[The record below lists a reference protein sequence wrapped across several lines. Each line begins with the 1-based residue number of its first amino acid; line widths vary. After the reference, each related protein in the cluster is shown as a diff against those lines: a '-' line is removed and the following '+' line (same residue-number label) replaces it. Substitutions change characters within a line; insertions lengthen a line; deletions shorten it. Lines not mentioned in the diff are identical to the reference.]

1 MTKAEE
7 YNTKTIKVG
16 NATISIHRPV
26 LTEAERVR
34 RTEEI
39 VLALGRY
46 GRAIIGEE
54 KCKASF

>member
-7 YNTKTIKVG
+7 YITKTIKVG

-26 LTEAERVR
+26 LTEVERAR